1 MKSNKFYLLICIII
15 IISVIYCGYSS
26 YINDTDAFLCIDFAD
41 SLLIII
47 AIVVSYF
54 ALLCND
60 NVKNY
65 LYKVENIINKIQNLV
80 VNEIFNNID
89 KNKDEKSIRQRVLMN
104 SKMLNNYI
112 EVLKDYLNNNYKDD
126 VSIIEVNFATFRGI
140 LDGYT
145 NLDYLI
151 NSEEK
156 IRNLCLNIDFA
167 CENLIKKM
175 YIGKFNLFIM
185 KFKKKFR

>member
-1 MKSNKFYLLICIII
+1 MFES
-15 IISVIYCGYSS
+15 
-26 YINDTDAFLCIDFAD
+26 
-41 SLLIII
+41 III

-89 KNKDEKSIRQRVLMN
+89 KNKDEKSIRQRVFMN

-156 IRNLCLNIDFA
+156 LEICV
-167 CENLIKKM
+167 
-175 YIGKFNLFIM
+175 
-185 KFKKKFR
+185 